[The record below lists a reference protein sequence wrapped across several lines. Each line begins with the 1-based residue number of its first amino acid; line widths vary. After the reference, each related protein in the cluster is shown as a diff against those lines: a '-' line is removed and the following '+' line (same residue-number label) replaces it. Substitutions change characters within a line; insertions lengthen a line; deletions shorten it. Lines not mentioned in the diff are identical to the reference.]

1 MENFYYQNGWEP
13 HASHQMDEWC
23 DTVVTIIAT
32 SRFGRLRKCEKCDAE
47 QAETAAGRAAHPE
60 LNRKCEAI

>member
-1 MENFYYQNGWEP
+1 MDNLYYQKGWEP
-13 HASHQMDEWC
+13 HASHQMGDWY
-23 DTVVTIIAT
+23 DTIVTIIAT

-60 LNRKCEAI
+60 LNWKCEAI